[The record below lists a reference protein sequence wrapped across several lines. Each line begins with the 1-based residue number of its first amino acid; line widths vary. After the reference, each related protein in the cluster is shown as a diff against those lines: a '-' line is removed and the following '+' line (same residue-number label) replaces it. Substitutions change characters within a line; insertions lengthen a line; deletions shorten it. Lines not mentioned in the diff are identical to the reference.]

1 MLAML
6 KDRFAYKY
14 RTALGPLLAARAA
27 QLHTWVASLPQGYDT
42 LVGVGGRHLSL
53 GQRQRVAIARAL
65 VTRPDLI
72 VADGPVAAPAVS
84 GPSGYWRSS

>member
-1 MLAML
+1 MDQVHNTYIDQVESDISSASSQIME
-6 KDRFAYKY
+6 
-14 RTALGPLLAARAA
+14 AARAA

-65 VTRPDLI
+65 V
-72 VADGPVAAPAVS
+72 
-84 GPSGYWRSS
+84 RSVTGST